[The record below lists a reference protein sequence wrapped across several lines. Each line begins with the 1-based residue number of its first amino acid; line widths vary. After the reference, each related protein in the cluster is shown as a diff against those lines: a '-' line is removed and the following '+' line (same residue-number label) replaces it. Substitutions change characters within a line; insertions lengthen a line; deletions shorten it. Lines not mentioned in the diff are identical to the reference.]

1 MNIAL
6 YCLIVVDNFFLG
18 KNSYLSSLQGLTA
31 FETHGKDVCGV
42 AVSNH
47 NGDSKAMKIET
58 ARILGNVRYPKFGLF
73 QSSLLPF
80 HLNQLN
86 SKGVYLISGK
96 ENRYPDCSRP
106 P

>member
-6 YCLIVVDNFFLG
+6 YCLIVVDSFFLG

-47 NGDSKAMKIET
+47 NGDSKEYVT
-58 ARILGNVRYPKFGLF
+58 
-73 QSSLLPF
+73 Q
-80 HLNQLN
+80 N
-86 SKGVYLISGK
+86 SGCFNLH
-96 ENRYPDCSRP
+96 CSHSI
-106 P
+106 